1 MEILSDEDSLE
12 PVSKGVCSVNVIGG
26 TDGPVAILP
35 GAARRGKLHRVYS
48 SLHFEEVQEDVEW
61 HIVFYVKQFES
72 ESFLLI

>member
-1 MEILSDEDSLE
+1 ME
-12 PVSKGVCSVNVIGG
+12 PVSKGVYSVTVIGG

-61 HIVFYVKQFES
+61 RIVFHVKQFDAEA
-72 ESFLLI
+72 FLLI